1 VNNFKMQKIIQSKA
15 LKTLVD
21 MAIAEDLG
29 TGDIT
34 SEAIISNQIM
44 VKAFLIAK
52 APGIIA
58 GLPLADFIFS
68 TIDKNCH
75 FKALVKEGAHV
86 EPKTKIA
93 EVTGAYKSLLMA
105 ERTVLN
111 FVQRFSGIATE
122 TALFV
127 SQTKGTKTQILDT
140 RKTLPAYRVLD
151 KYAVKVGGGTNHRF
165 GLYDMV
171 MLKENHIEVAGG
183 ITNAVMQV
191 RAKVN
196 HNIKIEVETKNLEE
210 VQEALSNGV
219 DVIML
224 DNMPLDTMR
233 KAVKLINGKL
243 KVEASGNMTLNRIAE
258 VAATGVDFISVGALT
273 HSVDALD
280 ISMLIE

>member
-1 VNNFKMQKIIQSKA
+1 MQKIIQSKA

-224 DNMPLDTMR
+224 DNMPIDTMR

>member
-1 VNNFKMQKIIQSKA
+1 MQKIIQSKA

-68 TIDKNCH
+68 IIDKNCH

-224 DNMPLDTMR
+224 DNMPIDTMR

>member
-1 VNNFKMQKIIQSKA
+1 MQSKA

>member
-1 VNNFKMQKIIQSKA
+1 
-15 LKTLVD
+15 

>member
-1 VNNFKMQKIIQSKA
+1 MQKIIQSKA

>member
-1 VNNFKMQKIIQSKA
+1 MQKIIQSKA

-34 SEAIISNQIM
+34 SEALISNQIM

-210 VQEALSNGV
+210 VKEALSNGV

>member
-1 VNNFKMQKIIQSKA
+1 MQKIIQSKA

-273 HSVDALD
+273 HSVNALD

>member
-1 VNNFKMQKIIQSKA
+1 MQSKA

-224 DNMPLDTMR
+224 DNMPIDTMR

>member
-34 SEAIISNQIM
+34 SEALISNQIM

>member
-1 VNNFKMQKIIQSKA
+1 MRKIIQSNSVKI
-15 LKTLVD
+15 LVD

-34 SEAIISNQIM
+34 SEAIISNQIT

-68 TIDKNCH
+68 TIDKNCR

-111 FVQRFSGIATE
+111 FVQRLSGIATE

-127 SQTKGTKTQILDT
+127 SQTKGTNTQILDT
-140 RKTLPAYRVLD
+140 RKTLPAYRALD

-196 HNIKIEVETKNLEE
+196 PNIKIEVETKNLEE

-224 DNMPLDTMR
+224 DNMPLDAMR

>member
-1 VNNFKMQKIIQSKA
+1 MQKIIQSKA

-34 SEAIISNQIM
+34 SEALISNQIM

>member
-273 HSVDALD
+273 HSVNALD